1 MKWGKMKGISS
12 SQESCACLFL
22 HSEILGFITEASDTI
37 KKPLAIILARGI
49 FSHKRFIENIHN
61 CDIASPYCFQMVLYL

>member
-1 MKWGKMKGISS
+1 MKWGKMEGKIFFARIMCLLVLALGNPGIYYRS
-12 SQESCACLFL
+12 
-22 HSEILGFITEASDTI
+22 IRYY
-37 KKPLAIILARGI
+37 KKAPCNLARGI